1 MNILVLNGSP
11 KAHSTTLDMTK
22 AFLNGLCQTE
32 PAHIQY
38 ISSYDKNV
46 KYCQGDLSCWF
57 RQDGQCIIQDD
68 DLSPPLPRPPRLL
81 KGHMGPNH
89 RLFEN

>member
-32 PAHIQY
+32 PGQNRD
-38 ISSYDKNV
+38 ISNT
-46 KYCQGDLSCWF
+46 F
-57 RQDGQCIIQDD
+57 
-68 DLSPPLPRPPRLL
+68 
-81 KGHMGPNH
+81 H
-89 RLFEN
+89 RTTSTSNTARATCRAGFAKTASASSRMTT